1 MEESPG
7 MHRGASLHLYQA
19 DISGRHIRQ
28 TYTLNPQACSE
39 ARAPTSSPSHCSGET
54 CDKAGGS
61 GSASSYLL
69 CWAPCQKHDDT
80 SSLQRVSFWAA
91 RSSRAQPERGD
102 SHVRDAEGIE
112 EARAQNRPQ
121 TVEQHVAQIPALV
134 VRGCWLG
141 EGNLIGNI
149 IIGT

>member
-1 MEESPG
+1 M
-7 MHRGASLHLYQA
+7 
-19 DISGRHIRQ
+19 
-28 TYTLNPQACSE
+28 
-39 ARAPTSSPSHCSGET
+39 
-54 CDKAGGS
+54 
-61 GSASSYLL
+61 
-69 CWAPCQKHDDT
+69 
-80 SSLQRVSFWAA
+80 
-91 RSSRAQPERGD
+91 
-102 SHVRDAEGIE
+102 RDAEGIE

>member
-1 MEESPG
+1 M
-7 MHRGASLHLYQA
+7 
-19 DISGRHIRQ
+19 
-28 TYTLNPQACSE
+28 SE
-39 ARAPTSSPSHCSGET
+39 TRRYPSSPKSELL
-54 CDKAGGS
+54 GS
-61 GSASSYLL
+61 EVEQGQA
-69 CWAPCQKHDDT
+69 
-80 SSLQRVSFWAA
+80 
-91 RSSRAQPERGD
+91 ERGD

-141 EGNLIGNI
+141 KGNLIGNI